1 MLISFLSFSGF
12 RQYSSALV
20 IFNYAKFKQKYCE
33 QAVQMYLCQWPLSEK
48 ASKLPTEDL
57 ELKKH
62 CTSCCGNRANKRNS
76 VHVHNC
82 KANYGKPPPKGFVTH
97 AIFLRF
103 LSKLKQSNKNSP
115 LSTLE
120 SSSAGSLSS
129 TCAPILLCPAGCS
142 CYHVD

>member
-1 MLISFLSFSGF
+1 
-12 RQYSSALV
+12 
-20 IFNYAKFKQKYCE
+20 
-33 QAVQMYLCQWPLSEK
+33 MYFWQWSLFEK
-48 ASKLPTEDL
+48 ASTFPAEDL
-57 ELKKH
+57 EMNKH
-62 CTSCCGNRANKRNS
+62 CTFCCGNRANKRNL

-103 LSKLKQSNKNSP
+103 LSELKLSNRNSP

-129 TCAPILLCPAGCS
+129 PCAPILLCPAGFLVTMSLLCLKANI
-142 CYHVD
+142 HKI